1 MRGGEAPED
10 ELWRTGK
17 DLHTW
22 LSLLQWCLSQ
32 EPTLL
37 GTLGLTGQG
46 HGPQQVRSPA
56 APVSLGPL
64 VATDLPLWAS

>member
-46 HGPQQVRSPA
+46 HGQQQVRSPA